1 MAQAVADAVG
11 ATKRQVQLWSD
22 AGAIQCFPETDRQGR
37 GRQRLYP
44 RSELPFAAMAAFLA
58 RYQIPIGMIRA
69 WIHFTRMQL
78 ASDIPGPGRKADWYR
93 RAFRGEE
100 ESYMTFG
107 AAAIEDEQI
116 LRDGHVQLGKL
127 DRLGHV
133 AQRAGLRQRNAL
145 GEAGVHEP
153 EGVLEDA
160 RRRNDERRVE
170 ELFALAGPVPFLG
183 ANVEHG
189 RTAAGHLFD
198 HLDERGHAR
207 PLLRPRRRQQDEE
220 EATSGH

>member
-107 AAAIEDEQI
+107 AE
-116 LRDGHVQLGKL
+116 
-127 DRLGHV
+127 
-133 AQRAGLRQRNAL
+133 
-145 GEAGVHEP
+145 
-153 EGVLEDA
+153 EGVVTGSYGWND
-160 RRRNDERRVE
+160 RRIMIENITHNRGCIVLNVKKVIAPFVE
-170 ELFALAGPVPFLG
+170 
-183 ANVEHG
+183 
-189 RTAAGHLFD
+189 
-198 HLDERGHAR
+198 
-207 PLLRPRRRQQDEE
+207 
-220 EATSGH
+220 

>member
-69 WIHFTRMQL
+69 WSHFTRKHL
-78 ASDIPGPGRKADWYR
+78 ASDVPGSSLKANWYQ

-100 ESYMTFG
+100 ESYIMVG
-107 AAAIEDEQI
+107 AAEGPITGSFVWTDRINMIEDITHNRGQI
-116 LRDGHVQLGKL
+116 
-127 DRLGHV
+127 
-133 AQRAGLRQRNAL
+133 
-145 GEAGVHEP
+145 
-153 EGVLEDA
+153 VLNVRKVIA
-160 RRRNDERRVE
+160 PFVE
-170 ELFALAGPVPFLG
+170 
-183 ANVEHG
+183 
-189 RTAAGHLFD
+189 
-198 HLDERGHAR
+198 
-207 PLLRPRRRQQDEE
+207 
-220 EATSGH
+220 

>member
-1 MAQAVADAVG
+1 MEQGVADAVG

-78 ASDIPGPGRKADWYR
+78 TSDIPGAGRKADWYQ
-93 RAFRGEE
+93 RALRGEE

-107 AAAIEDEQI
+107 AA
-116 LRDGHVQLGKL
+116 
-127 DRLGHV
+127 
-133 AQRAGLRQRNAL
+133 
-145 GEAGVHEP
+145 
-153 EGVLEDA
+153 EGVVTGSYGWHD
-160 RRRNDERRVE
+160 RRIMIEGITHNRGYIVLNVRKVIAPFVE
-170 ELFALAGPVPFLG
+170 
-183 ANVEHG
+183 
-189 RTAAGHLFD
+189 
-198 HLDERGHAR
+198 
-207 PLLRPRRRQQDEE
+207 
-220 EATSGH
+220 

>member
-22 AGAIQCFPETDRQGR
+22 AGAIQCFPETDRKGR

-93 RAFRGEE
+93 KAFRGQE
-100 ESYMTFG
+100 ESYMMFL
-107 AAAIEDEQI
+107 AAE
-116 LRDGHVQLGKL
+116 
-127 DRLGHV
+127 
-133 AQRAGLRQRNAL
+133 
-145 GEAGVHEP
+145 
-153 EGVLEDA
+153 
-160 RRRNDERRVE
+160 
-170 ELFALAGPVPFLG
+170 GPVTGGYTWTDRTNMVDNVTHNHGYIVLNVSKVIVPF
-183 ANVEHG
+183 VE
-189 RTAAGHLFD
+189 
-198 HLDERGHAR
+198 
-207 PLLRPRRRQQDEE
+207 
-220 EATSGH
+220 

>member
-69 WIHFTRMQL
+69 WIYFTRMQL

-100 ESYMTFG
+100 ESYIMVG
-107 AAAIEDEQI
+107 AAEGHITGSFAWTDRKNMIEDITHNRGQI
-116 LRDGHVQLGKL
+116 
-127 DRLGHV
+127 
-133 AQRAGLRQRNAL
+133 
-145 GEAGVHEP
+145 
-153 EGVLEDA
+153 VLNI
-160 RRRNDERRVE
+160 RKVIKPLVE
-170 ELFALAGPVPFLG
+170 
-183 ANVEHG
+183 
-189 RTAAGHLFD
+189 
-198 HLDERGHAR
+198 
-207 PLLRPRRRQQDEE
+207 
-220 EATSGH
+220 

>member
-78 ASDIPGPGRKADWYR
+78 AGDIPELVRKADWFQ

-100 ESYMTFG
+100 ESYMMFTQAEEFLTG
-107 AAAIEDEQI
+107 SFQWSDREKMIANIT
-116 LRDGHVQLGKL
+116 RDPGYI
-127 DRLGHV
+127 
-133 AQRAGLRQRNAL
+133 
-145 GEAGVHEP
+145 
-153 EGVLEDA
+153 VLNVRKVIA
-160 RRRNDERRVE
+160 PFVE
-170 ELFALAGPVPFLG
+170 
-183 ANVEHG
+183 
-189 RTAAGHLFD
+189 
-198 HLDERGHAR
+198 
-207 PLLRPRRRQQDEE
+207 
-220 EATSGH
+220 

>member
-1 MAQAVADAVG
+1 MAQGVADAVG

-107 AAAIEDEQI
+107 AA
-116 LRDGHVQLGKL
+116 
-127 DRLGHV
+127 
-133 AQRAGLRQRNAL
+133 
-145 GEAGVHEP
+145 
-153 EGVLEDA
+153 EGVVTGSYGWND
-160 RRRNDERRVE
+160 RRIMIEGITHN
-170 ELFALAGPVPFLG
+170 
-183 ANVEHG
+183 
-189 RTAAGHLFD
+189 
-198 HLDERGHAR
+198 RGHIVLNVRKVIA
-207 PLLRPRRRQQDEE
+207 PFVE
-220 EATSGH
+220 

>member
-1 MAQAVADAVG
+1 MAQALADAVG

-107 AAAIEDEQI
+107 AA
-116 LRDGHVQLGKL
+116 
-127 DRLGHV
+127 
-133 AQRAGLRQRNAL
+133 
-145 GEAGVHEP
+145 
-153 EGVLEDA
+153 EGVVTGSYGWND
-160 RRRNDERRVE
+160 RRIMIECVTSNRGYIVLNVRKVIAPFVE
-170 ELFALAGPVPFLG
+170 
-183 ANVEHG
+183 
-189 RTAAGHLFD
+189 
-198 HLDERGHAR
+198 
-207 PLLRPRRRQQDEE
+207 
-220 EATSGH
+220 